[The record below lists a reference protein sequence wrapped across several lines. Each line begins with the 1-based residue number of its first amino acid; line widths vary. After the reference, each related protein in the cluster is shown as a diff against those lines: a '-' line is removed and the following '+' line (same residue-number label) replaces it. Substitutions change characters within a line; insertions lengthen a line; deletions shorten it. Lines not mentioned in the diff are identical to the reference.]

1 MALWITARVVEW
13 NDPARGGT
21 AYQIV
26 REGSRPLKYRRK
38 RDADPP
44 HRRGTVTF
52 GPSAPLLDMNNRTA
66 RALSLTSTRPKR
78 RRRCQRPGSVRSHYD
93 PLVPVAAS
101 PGGVNLNPPAV
112 AGEESRLEFYAFDAS
127 YIDRLRS
134 GDTQVEGHFV
144 DYFSELIRLKLRSR
158 LNSREAIEDVRQETF
173 VRVLVLIRGEGGLR
187 QPDRLGPFVNSVCNH
202 VLQEHYRS
210 RKRTEATIDDE
221 TEATVAGREPSALRL
236 LEAKDT
242 ERVVRRIL
250 NELPE
255 RDRRLL
261 QSVLLDERD
270 KDEGRAAFGIS
281 RERLSV
287 RG

>member
-1 MALWITARVVEW
+1 M
-13 NDPARGGT
+13 
-21 AYQIV
+21 
-26 REGSRPLKYRRK
+26 
-38 RDADPP
+38 
-44 HRRGTVTF
+44 
-52 GPSAPLLDMNNRTA
+52 
-66 RALSLTSTRPKR
+66 
-78 RRRCQRPGSVRSHYD
+78 RSHYD
-93 PLVPVAAS
+93 QAGPKAGS

-112 AGEESRLEFYAFDAS
+112 AGEESRLEFFAFDAS
-127 YIDRLRS
+127 YIDMLRS
-134 GDTQVEGHFV
+134 GDPQVEGHFV

-221 TEATVAGREPSALRL
+221 TESTVAGREPSALRL

-242 ERVVRRIL
+242 ERVVRQIL

-270 KDEGRAAFGIS
+270 KDEVCKEFGIT
-281 RERLSV
+281 REYLRVLLHRAKHSFKSFYIDHL
-287 RG
+287 GLH

>member
-1 MALWITARVVEW
+1 MNDRSAL
-13 NDPARGGT
+13 
-21 AYQIV
+21 
-26 REGSRPLKYRRK
+26 
-38 RDADPP
+38 
-44 HRRGTVTF
+44 
-52 GPSAPLLDMNNRTA
+52 
-66 RALSLTSTRPKR
+66 ALSLTGTRPRHR
-78 RRRCQRPGSVRSHYD
+78 RRYKRSGPLRSHYD

-101 PGGVNLNPPAV
+101 LGGVNLNPPAV
-112 AGEESRLEFYAFDAS
+112 AGEESRLEFFAFDAS

-134 GDTQVEGHFV
+134 GDTEVEGHFV

-210 RKRTEATIDDE
+210 KKRTEATIDDE

-242 ERVVRRIL
+242 ERVVRQIL

-270 KDEGRAAFGIS
+270 KDEVCKEFGIT
-281 RERLSV
+281 REYLRVLLHRAKHSFKSFYIDHL
-287 RG
+287 GLH